1 VNAPLP
7 PQGEGGAQRRVRGGA
22 VPSLAST
29 ERRPVPA
36 WALAL
41 PLVVVF
47 LAVSAGVALVVAS
60 RPSSS
65 VWVASGHAIVG
76 GTSPNFT
83 TQDLG
88 GKKVSLSD
96 FSGRPVL
103 LSFWAT
109 WCTVCHDELPA
120 LQRLQEQYRAGG
132 FAVLLVNFRETSN
145 DRMRQ
150 YLSGLQVNLETVVDP
165 DGAIAS
171 AYGVDVGLPVNV
183 LVDRSG
189 KVARIL
195 VGEVPVAT
203 IESAIQQAVSPPA

>member
-1 VNAPLP
+1 M
-7 PQGEGGAQRRVRGGA
+7 
-22 VPSLAST
+22 
-29 ERRPVPA
+29 PA

-41 PLVVVF
+41 PVVVVL
-47 LAVSAGVALVVAS
+47 LAVGAGVAMVVAD

-83 TQDLG
+83 THDLG

-96 FSGRPVL
+96 YSGRPVL

-109 WCTVCHDELPA
+109 WCTVCRDELPA
-120 LQRLQEQYRAGG
+120 LQRLQDRYRSGG
-132 FAVLLVNFRETSN
+132 LTVILVNYRETST

-150 YLSGLQVNLETVVDP
+150 YLSGLQVSLEPVVDP
-165 DGAIAS
+165 DGAIAA
-171 AYGVDVGLPVNV
+171 AYGVDIGLPVNV
-183 LVDRSG
+183 LTDRSG

-195 VGEVPVAT
+195 VGEVPTST
-203 IESAIQQAVSPPA
+203 IESAIKQAVTPAG

>member
-1 VNAPLP
+1 VKP
-7 PQGEGGAQRRVRGGA
+7 ET
-22 VPSLAST
+22 T

-41 PLVVVF
+41 PVVVVL
-47 LAVSAGVALVVAS
+47 LAVSTGVALVVAS

-65 VWVASGHAIVG
+65 VWVAAGHAIVG
-76 GTSPNFT
+76 GASPNFT

-88 GKKVSLSD
+88 GKKVGLAD

-109 WCTVCHDELPA
+109 WCTVCRDELPA
-120 LQRLQEQYRAGG
+120 LERLQNSYRSNG
-132 FAVLLVNFRETSN
+132 FTVLLVNYRETST

-150 YLSGLQVNLETVVDP
+150 YLADLHVNLEGVVDP

-171 AYGVDVGLPVNV
+171 AYGVDVGLPINV
-183 LVDRSG
+183 LSDRAG

-195 VGEVPVAT
+195 VGEVPIAT
-203 IESAIQQAVSPPA
+203 IEAAIQQAVSAPAG

>member
-1 VNAPLP
+1 
-7 PQGEGGAQRRVRGGA
+7 
-22 VPSLAST
+22 
-29 ERRPVPA
+29 VPA

-41 PLVVVF
+41 PVVVVL
-47 LAVSAGVALVVAS
+47 LAVSAGVAIVVAD

-76 GTSPNFT
+76 GTSLNFT
-83 TQDLG
+83 THDLG
-88 GKKVSLSD
+88 GKKISLSD
-96 FSGRPVL
+96 FGGRPVL

-120 LQRLQEQYRAGG
+120 LQHLQDQYRVGG
-132 FAVLLVNFRETSN
+132 FAVLLVNYRETST

-150 YLSGLQVNLETVVDP
+150 YLAGLSVSLEAVIDP
-165 DGAIAS
+165 DGAIAT

-183 LVDRSG
+183 VSDRSG
-189 KVARIL
+189 KVSRIL
-195 VGEVPVAT
+195 IGEVPTST

>member
-1 VNAPLP
+1 MP
-7 PQGEGGAQRRVRGGA
+7 R
-22 VPSLAST
+22 ASPIDMLMAAENGKT
-29 ERRPVPA
+29 SESRPVPA

-41 PLVVVF
+41 PVLVVL
-47 LAVSAGVALVVAS
+47 LAMSAGIVLVVAS
-60 RPSSS
+60 RPSSG

-96 FSGRPVL
+96 FGGRPVL

-109 WCTVCHDELPA
+109 WCTVCRDELPA
-120 LQRLQEQYRAGG
+120 LQRLQDQNRSSGL
-132 FAVLLVNFRETSN
+132 AVLLVNYRETSN

-150 YLSGLQVNLETVVDP
+150 YLSDLKVSLESVVDP

-171 AYGVDVGLPVNV
+171 VYGVDVGLPVNV
-183 LVDRSG
+183 LSDRGG
-189 KVARIL
+189 KVVRIL
-195 VGEVPVAT
+195 VGEVPIAT
-203 IESAIQQAVSPPA
+203 IAEAIKQAVSPPPG

>member
-1 VNAPLP
+1 MKA
-7 PQGEGGAQRRVRGGA
+7 ET
-22 VPSLAST
+22 T
-29 ERRPVPA
+29 ERRTVPV

-41 PLVVVF
+41 PVLVVL

-88 GKKVSLSD
+88 GRKVSLSD
-96 FSGRPVL
+96 FGGRPVL

-120 LQRLQEQYRAGG
+120 LQRLQNRYQSLG
-132 FAVLLVNFRETSN
+132 FAVLLVNYRETSS

-150 YLSGLQVNLETVVDP
+150 YLSGLQVNLESVVDP
-165 DGAIAS
+165 DGTIAR

-183 LVDRSG
+183 LSDRSG

-195 VGEVPVAT
+195 VGEVPIAT

>member
-1 VNAPLP
+1 LKP
-7 PQGEGGAQRRVRGGA
+7 ET
-22 VPSLAST
+22 T

-41 PLVVVF
+41 PVVVVL

-96 FSGRPVL
+96 FKGRPVL

-120 LQRLQEQYRAGG
+120 LQRLQERYRAGG
-132 FAVLLVNFRETSN
+132 FAVLLVNFRETSS

-150 YLSGLQVNLETVVDP
+150 YLSGLQVTLESAVDP

-183 LVDRSG
+183 LSDRSG

-195 VGEVPVAT
+195 IGEVPIAT
-203 IESAIQQAVSPPA
+203 IESAIQQMVSQPA

>member
-1 VNAPLP
+1 VKA
-7 PQGEGGAQRRVRGGA
+7 EI
-22 VPSLAST
+22 T
-29 ERRPVPA
+29 ERRTVPV

-41 PLVVVF
+41 PVLVVL

-65 VWVASGHAIVG
+65 AWVASGHAIVG

-96 FSGRPVL
+96 FGGRPVL

-120 LQRLQEQYRAGG
+120 LQRLQDRYRSDG
-132 FAVLLVNFRETSN
+132 FEVLLVNYRETSN

-150 YLSGLQVNLETVVDP
+150 YLSGLQVNLEALADP
-165 DGAIAS
+165 DGAIAA
-171 AYGVDVGLPVNV
+171 AYGVDIGLPVNV
-183 LVDRSG
+183 LSDRSG

-195 VGEVPVAT
+195 VGEVPIAT
-203 IESAIQQAVSPPA
+203 IESAIQQMVSQPA

>member
-1 VNAPLP
+1 VKA
-7 PQGEGGAQRRVRGGA
+7 GT
-22 VPSLAST
+22 S
-29 ERRPVPA
+29 ERRQVPA

-41 PLVVVF
+41 PVLVVL
-47 LAVSAGVALVVAS
+47 LAVSAGVAMVVAS

-83 TQDLG
+83 THDLD
-88 GKKVSLSD
+88 GKKLTLSD
-96 FSGRPVL
+96 FGGRPVL

-120 LQRLQEQYRAGG
+120 LQRLQDRYRSGG
-132 FAVLLVNFRETSN
+132 LSVLLVNYRETSS

-150 YLSGLQVNLETVVDP
+150 YLSGLDVHLEAVVDP

-171 AYGVDVGLPVNV
+171 AYGVDIGLPVNV
-183 LVDRSG
+183 LSDRSG
-189 KVARIL
+189 KVNRVLI
-195 VGEVPVAT
+195 GEVPIAT
-203 IESAIQQAVSPPA
+203 IESAIKGAVGPAA

>member
-1 VNAPLP
+1 VTARTA
-7 PQGEGGAQRRVRGGA
+7 EGRQR
-22 VPSLAST
+22 VP
-29 ERRPVPA
+29 V

-41 PLVVVF
+41 PVVVVL
-47 LAVSAGVALVVAS
+47 LAVSTGVAIVVAS

-83 TQDLG
+83 THDLG

-96 FSGRPVL
+96 FRGRPVL

-109 WCTVCHDELPA
+109 WCTVCRDELPA
-120 LQRLQEQYRAGG
+120 LQRLQDQYRAGG
-132 FAVLLVNFRETSN
+132 FAVLLLNYRETSN

-150 YLSGLQVNLETVVDP
+150 YLSGLQVNLEAVVDP
-165 DGAIAS
+165 DGTIAS
-171 AYGVDVGLPVNV
+171 AYGVDIGLPVNV
-183 LVDRSG
+183 LSDRSG

-195 VGEVPVAT
+195 IGEVPLAT
-203 IESAIQQAVSPPA
+203 IETAIKQAVTPTG

>member
-1 VNAPLP
+1 MNA
-7 PQGEGGAQRRVRGGA
+7 RT
-22 VPSLAST
+22 T

-41 PLVVVF
+41 PVVVVL
-47 LAVSAGVALVVAS
+47 LAVTAGVAMVVAS

-83 TQDLG
+83 SRDLG
-88 GKKVSLSD
+88 GKQISLSD
-96 FSGRPVL
+96 FGGRPVL

-120 LQRLQEQYRAGG
+120 LQRLQDQYRDGG
-132 FAVLLVNFRETSN
+132 FEVLLVNYRETST

-150 YLSGLQVNLETVVDP
+150 YLAGLSVNLDAVIDP
-165 DGAIAS
+165 DGAIAT

-183 LVDRSG
+183 VSDRSG
-189 KVARIL
+189 KVSRIL
-195 VGEVPVAT
+195 IGEVPIAT
-203 IESAIQQAVSPPA
+203 IESAIQHAVSPPA

>member
-1 VNAPLP
+1 MNA
-7 PQGEGGAQRRVRGGA
+7 ET
-22 VPSLAST
+22 T
-29 ERRPVPA
+29 ERRPVPP

-41 PLVVVF
+41 PVVVVL
-47 LAVSAGVALVVAS
+47 LAVSAGVAMVVAS

-76 GTSPNFT
+76 GASPNFT

-96 FSGRPVL
+96 FRGRPVL

-120 LQRLQEQYRAGG
+120 LQRLQDRYRAGG
-132 FAVLLVNFRETSN
+132 LEVLLVNYRETSH

-150 YLSGLQVNLETVVDP
+150 YLAGLGVNLESVVDP

-171 AYGVDVGLPVNV
+171 AYGVDIGLPVNV
-183 LVDRSG
+183 LSDRSG

-195 VGEVPVAT
+195 VGEVPIAT

>member
-1 VNAPLP
+1 VKA
-7 PQGEGGAQRRVRGGA
+7 GT
-22 VPSLAST
+22 S
-29 ERRPVPA
+29 ERRQVPA

-41 PLVVVF
+41 PVLVVL
-47 LAVSAGVALVVAS
+47 LAVSAGVAMVVAS

-83 TQDLG
+83 THDLD
-88 GKKVSLSD
+88 GKKLTLSD
-96 FSGRPVL
+96 FGGRPVL

-120 LQRLQEQYRAGG
+120 LQRLQDQYRSGG
-132 FAVLLVNFRETSN
+132 LSVLLVNYRETSS

-150 YLSGLQVNLETVVDP
+150 YLSGLDVHLEAVVDP

-171 AYGVDVGLPVNV
+171 AYGVDIGLPVNV
-183 LVDRSG
+183 LSDRSG
-189 KVARIL
+189 KVNRIL
-195 VGEVPVAT
+195 IGEVPIAS
-203 IESAIQQAVSPPA
+203 IESAIKGAVGPAA

>member
-1 VNAPLP
+1 M
-7 PQGEGGAQRRVRGGA
+7 
-22 VPSLAST
+22 
-29 ERRPVPA
+29 PA

-41 PLVVVF
+41 PVVVVL
-47 LAVSAGVALVVAS
+47 LAVGAGIALVVAD

-83 TQDLG
+83 TRDLG

-96 FSGRPVL
+96 YAGRPVL

-109 WCTVCHDELPA
+109 WCTVCRDELPA
-120 LQRLQEQYRAGG
+120 LQRLQDRYRSGG
-132 FAVLLVNFRETSN
+132 LTVILVNYRETST

-150 YLSGLQVNLETVVDP
+150 YLSGLQVSLEPVVDP
-165 DGAIAS
+165 DGAIAA
-171 AYGVDVGLPVNV
+171 AYGVDIGLPVNV
-183 LVDRSG
+183 LTDRSG

-195 VGEVPVAT
+195 VGEVPIST
-203 IESAIQQAVSPPA
+203 IESAVTQAVSPTA